1 MVPNLTTISKYEGKS
16 YLNKMKN
23 INRRRFVKQASTGS
37 LTAATLGL
45 ASITKG
51 EEQAPVN
58 EKPRE
63 VWIAAMT
70 NSYGAGTPFREGI
83 DAMLKQMENAVPFK
97 PDIYCL
103 PETFLDPAQKNLE
116 TNAEDGSGRTAGPFQ
131 EFAKKHNCY
140 IICPINTVE
149 NGKYYNAAVLIDRQG
164 KIVGQ
169 YRKCRITESEVEEM
183 GITPGPLEPQV
194 FKTDFGTIGIQICFD
209 IEWPEAWRT
218 LAKKG
223 AEIVFWPSAFAAG
236 KKLNTKAWEHQY
248 YMVSST
254 LKNSTRIVDIT
265 GADIAVSGNWSTWG
279 VCAPVNLEK
288 AFLASWPYVT
298 KFPAIQQKY
307 GRKIRI
313 SSLHEEEFSVIESL
327 SADVKIADVMKEF
340 NLKSY
345 REHLLTAENK
355 QAPKRV

>member
-1 MVPNLTTISKYEGKS
+1 
-16 YLNKMKN
+16 MKN
-23 INRRRFVKQASTGS
+23 INRRNFVKNTSVGS
-37 LTAATLGL
+37 IGAAALGFSNL
-45 ASITKG
+45 AYADKPNTQKDN
-51 EEQAPVN
+51 VY

-70 NSYGAGTPFREGI
+70 KDDIEGKDI
-83 DAMLKQMENAVPFK
+83 KETIQAALRQMENAVPFK

-103 PETFLDPAQKNLE
+103 PETFLDPAQRALPQ
-116 TNAEDGSGRTAGPFQ
+116 NAENGTGKIAGPFQ

-149 NGKYYNAAVLIDRQG
+149 NGKYYNAAVLIDRSG
-164 KIVGQ
+164 KMIGQ
-169 YRKCRITESEVEEM
+169 YRKCRITESEVDEV
-183 GITPGPLEPQV
+183 GLTPGPIDPPV

-209 IEWPEAWRT
+209 IEWPEGWRQ

-236 KKLNTKAWEHQY
+236 KKLNTKAWENQY
-248 YMVSST
+248 CVVSST
-254 LKNSTRIVDIT
+254 LKNTTKIVDIT
-265 GADIAVSGNWSTWG
+265 GEDVATSGNWSRWG

-288 AFLASWPYVT
+288 AFLASWPYVQS
-298 KFPAIQQKY
+298 FPDIQKKY

-340 NLKSY
+340 KLKSY
-345 REHLLTAENK
+345 REHLLSAENK
-355 QAPKRV
+355 QAAHRI

>member
-1 MVPNLTTISKYEGKS
+1 
-16 YLNKMKN
+16 MKR
-23 INRRRFVKQASTGS
+23 INRRNFVKNASAGTFG
-37 LTAATLGL
+37 AAALGL
-45 ASITKG
+45 STSAKAG
-51 EEQAPVN
+51 EQPAAA

-70 NSYGAGTPFREGI
+70 NAYGSGKPFKEGI
-83 DAMLKQMENAVPFK
+83 QLMLAQMENAVPFE

-103 PETFLDPAQKNLE
+103 PETFLDPAQRNLE
-116 TNAEDGSGRTAGPFQ
+116 TNAEDGSGRIAGPFQ

-149 NGKYYNAAVLIDRQG
+149 KGKYYNAAVLIDRQG
-164 KIVGQ
+164 KMVGE
-169 YRKCRITESEVEEM
+169 YRKCRITEGEVEEM
-183 GITPGPLEPQV
+183 GITPGPLDPPV

-209 IEWPEAWRT
+209 IEWPQAWRT

-265 GADIAVSGNWSTWG
+265 GVDIAVSGNWSNWG

-288 AFLASWPYVT
+288 AFLASWPYVES
-298 KFPAIQQKY
+298 FPAIQKKY
-307 GRKIRI
+307 GRKIKI

-340 NLKSY
+340 KLKSY
-345 REHLLTAENK
+345 REHLLSAELK
-355 QAPKRV
+355 HDPKRV

>member
-1 MVPNLTTISKYEGKS
+1 
-16 YLNKMKN
+16 MK
-23 INRRRFVKQASTGS
+23 RTSVGS
-37 LTAATLGL
+37 LGAAALG
-45 ASITKG
+45 ITNLSYSQENRQPDKK
-51 EEQAPVN
+51 VY

-70 NSYGAGTPFREGI
+70 QNNIAGKNFKEKI
-83 DAMLKQMENAVPFK
+83 DAALQQMENAVSFK

-103 PETFLDPAQKNLE
+103 PETFLDPAQKSLD
-116 TNAEDGSGRTAGPFQ
+116 TNAEDGSGRIAAPFQ
-131 EFAKKHNCY
+131 AFAKKHNCY

-164 KIVGQ
+164 KMIGQ
-169 YRKCRITESEVEEM
+169 YRKCRITEEEVEVM
-183 GITPGPLEPQV
+183 GLTPGPIDPPV

-209 IEWPEAWRT
+209 IEWPEGWKA

-236 KKLNTKAWEHQY
+236 KKLNTKAWENQY
-248 YMVSST
+248 YVVSST
-254 LKNSTRIVDIT
+254 LKNTTKIVDIT
-265 GADIAVSGNWSTWG
+265 GEDIAASGNWSDWG

-288 AFLASWPYVT
+288 AFLASWPYVQS
-298 KFPAIQQKY
+298 FSAIQKKY

-313 SSLHEEEFSVIESL
+313 SSLHEEEFSIIESL
-327 SADVKIADVMKEF
+327 SPDVKIADVMKEF

-345 REHLLTAENK
+345 RDHIKSAEDK
-355 QAPKRV
+355 QAPRRV

>member
-1 MVPNLTTISKYEGKS
+1 MKNTSVGSIGAAALGFSNLSFSQEGKHTDE
-16 YLNKMKN
+16 NV
-23 INRRRFVKQASTGS
+23 F
-37 LTAATLGL
+37 
-45 ASITKG
+45 
-51 EEQAPVN
+51 

-63 VWIAAMT
+63 VWIAAMAK
-70 NSYGAGTPFREGI
+70 NDIEGKNFKETI
-83 DAMLKQMENAVPFK
+83 DAALREMENAVSYK

-103 PETFLDPAQKNLE
+103 PETFLDPAQKSLE
-116 TNAEDGSGRTAGPFQ
+116 TNAEDGSGKIAGPFQ
-131 EFAKKHNCY
+131 AFAKKHNCY

-169 YRKCRITESEVEEM
+169 YRKCRITESEVEEV
-183 GITPGPLEPQV
+183 GLTPGPIDPPI

-209 IEWPEAWRT
+209 IEWPEGWRA

-236 KKLNTKAWEHQY
+236 KKLNTRAWENQY
-248 YMVSST
+248 CVVSST
-254 LKNSTRIVDIT
+254 LKDTTKIVDIS
-265 GADIAVSGNWSTWG
+265 GEDVAVSGHFSRWG

-288 AFLASWPYVT
+288 AFLATWPYVQS
-298 KFPAIQQKY
+298 FPAIQQKY

-313 SSLHEEEFSVIESL
+313 TTLHEEEISIIESL

-340 NLKSY
+340 NLKTY
-345 REHLLTAENK
+345 REHLKSAEDK
-355 QAPKRV
+355 QAPHRV